1 MIKNLIIRD
10 KVFSI
15 STFQVDNVDYLLAK
29 KMYNQKAVEK
39 MISPFFYSLTLL
51 INSNLSGPLHPL
63 CILKLYVD
71 LFMHQRLRNKILFFH
86 FDYEFQ
92 FFMCCPI
99 FPKIDEYV

>member
-15 STFQVDNVDYLLAK
+15 STLQVDNVDYLLAK
-29 KMYNQKAVEK
+29 NVQSKSYRKNDF
-39 MISPFFYSLTLL
+39 PFFYSLTLL
-51 INSNLSGPLHPL
+51 INSKLSGPLHPL

-71 LFMHQRLRNKILFFH
+71 LFMHQRLRNKIFLLH
-86 FDYEFQ
+86 LDYKFQ
-92 FFMCCPI
+92 FLMRSPV